1 MSLDAQVGNMR
12 RKYMK
17 PLDKMCD
24 KHNCR
29 YVSMYIPD
37 ISSKPYETC
46 PKCHLE
52 EQGKQNEMKAQ
63 EQYEREQEQKR
74 LYFLKDFSL
83 LDDDLASATFQN
95 FKALTREQKED
106 LEAVRSQLKGYLDG
120 QDYNIV
126 LIGDTGVG
134 KSHLA
139 YAALKALSDHT
150 KKIGLFINVVD
161 LLAKIKEDF
170 SLESEYIK
178 RISEAE
184 WLVLD
189 DVGTEKVTEWSSGIL
204 YSILNKRTK
213 TIITTNLAPEDI
225 KGTYGKRIY
234 SRIFKGTGYGSTNE
248 HVYKFRNK
256 QDKRVML

>member
-1 MSLDAQVGNMR
+1 MSLEKTARQMR
-12 RKYMK
+12 QQYMTPSDKY
-17 PLDKMCD
+17 CD
-24 KHNCR
+24 KHQRN
-29 YVSMYIPD
+29 YVTIQLPN
-37 ISSKPYETC
+37 SKPYTVCEL
-46 PKCHLE
+46 CHRE
-52 EQGKQNEMKAQ
+52 EQAKQNEIKAQ

-83 LDDDLASATFQN
+83 MDDDLKNASFDN
-95 FKALTREQKED
+95 YKSVTREQKED
-106 LEAVRSQLKGYLDG
+106 LKNVRSQLKGYLDG

-170 SLESEYIK
+170 SLEAEYIR

-189 DVGTEKVTEWSSGIL
+189 DLGTEKVTEWSSGIL

-213 TIITTNLAPEDI
+213 TIITTNLSPRDI
-225 KGTYGKRIY
+225 MGTYGKRVY

>member
-1 MSLDAQVGNMR
+1 
-12 RKYMK
+12 MK

-52 EQGKQNEMKAQ
+52 EQAKQNEMKAQ

-95 FKALTREQKED
+95 FK
-106 LEAVRSQLKGYLDG
+106 AVRSQLKGYLDG

-170 SLESEYIK
+170 SLEAEYIK

-248 HVYKFRNK
+248 HAYQFRNR
-256 QDKRVML
+256 QDKRMMQ

>member
-1 MSLDAQVGNMR
+1 MSLEQTAKQMR
-12 RKYMK
+12 RQYMK
-17 PLDKMCD
+17 PSDKYCD
-24 KHNCR
+24 KHQRHYVTIQFPNC
-29 YVSMYIPD
+29 
-37 ISSKPYETC
+37 
-46 PKCHLE
+46 E
-52 EQGKQNEMKAQ
+52 EQDQQNAIRAQ

-83 LDDDLASATFQN
+83 LDDDLKNASFDN
-95 FKALTREQKED
+95 YKAVTREQKED
-106 LEAVRSQLKGYLDG
+106 LKNVRSQLKGYLDG

>member
-1 MSLDAQVGNMR
+1 MSLDQTARQMR
-12 RKYMK
+12 QLYMTTSDKY
-17 PLDKMCD
+17 CD
-24 KHNCR
+24 KHQRHFVTIQLPN
-29 YVSMYIPD
+29 
-37 ISSKPYETC
+37 SKPYTVCEM
-46 PKCHLE
+46 CHRE
-52 EQGKQNEMKAQ
+52 EQDQQNAIKVQ

-83 LDDDLASATFQN
+83 MDDDLKNASFDN
-95 FKALTREQKED
+95 YKAVTREQKED
-106 LEAVRSQLKGYLDG
+106 LKNIRSQLKGYLDG

-139 YAALKALSDHT
+139 YSVLKALSEHT
-150 KKIGLFINVVD
+150 KKMGLFINLVD

-170 SLESEYIK
+170 NLEAEYIR

-189 DVGTEKVTEWSSGIL
+189 DLGTEKVTEWSSGIL

-213 TIITTNLAPEDI
+213 TIITTNLSPQDI
-225 KGTYGKRIY
+225 LGAYGKRIY
-234 SRIFKGTGYGSTNE
+234 SRIFKKTGLGTTNE
-248 HVYKFRNK
+248 HVYQFKTQ
-256 QDKRVML
+256 QDKRMML

>member
-1 MSLDAQVGNMR
+1 MSLESTAKQMR
-12 RKYMK
+12 RQYMTVSDKY
-17 PLDKMCD
+17 CD
-24 KHNCR
+24 KHQR
-29 YVSMYIPD
+29 HYVTIQFPN
-37 ISSKPYETC
+37 SKPYTVCEL
-46 PKCHLE
+46 CHRE
-52 EQGKQNEMKAQ
+52 EQDQQNAIKAQ

-83 LDDDLASATFQN
+83 LDDDLKTASFDN
-95 FKALTREQKED
+95 YKAATREQKED
-106 LEAVRSQLKGYLDG
+106 LKNVRNQLKGYLDG

-139 YAALKALSDHT
+139 YSALKALSDHT
-150 KKIGLFINVVD
+150 KKMGLFINVVD

-170 SLESEYIK
+170 SLEAEYIR

-189 DVGTEKVTEWSSGIL
+189 DLGTEKVTEWSNGIL

-213 TIITTNLAPEDI
+213 TIITTNLSPRDI
-225 KGTYGKRIY
+225 MGTYGKRVY
-234 SRIFKGTGYGSTNE
+234 SRVFKKTGLGTTNE
-248 HVYKFRNK
+248 HVYQFKTQ
-256 QDKRVML
+256 QDKRMML

>member
-1 MSLDAQVGNMR
+1 MNLEQTAKQL
-12 RKYMK
+12 RKQYMTVSNK
-17 PLDKMCD
+17 YCD
-24 KHNCR
+24 KHQRHFVTIQLPN
-29 YVSMYIPD
+29 
-37 ISSKPYETC
+37 SKPYTVCEM
-46 PKCHLE
+46 CHRE
-52 EQGKQNEMKAQ
+52 EQEKQNSIKAQ

-83 LDDDLASATFQN
+83 LDDDLKNASFDN
-95 FKALTREQKED
+95 YKAVTREQKED
-106 LEAVRSQLKGYLDG
+106 LKNVRSQLKGYLGG

-139 YAALKALSDHT
+139 YSALKALSDHT
-150 KKIGLFINVVD
+150 KKMGIFINVVD

-170 SLESEYIK
+170 RLEAEYIR

-189 DVGTEKVTEWSSGIL
+189 DLGTEKVTEWSNGIL

-213 TIITTNLAPEDI
+213 TIITTNLNPQDI
-225 KGTYGKRIY
+225 MGTYGKRVY
-234 SRIFKGTGYGSTNE
+234 SRIFKKTGLGTTNE
-248 HVYKFRNK
+248 HVYQFKTQ
-256 QDKRVML
+256 QDKRMML